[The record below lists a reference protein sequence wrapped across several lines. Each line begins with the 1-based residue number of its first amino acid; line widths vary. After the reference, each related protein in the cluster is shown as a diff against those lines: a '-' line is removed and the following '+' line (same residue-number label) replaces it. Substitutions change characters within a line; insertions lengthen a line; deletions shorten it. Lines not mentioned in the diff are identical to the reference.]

1 MAQNP
6 RVIRHDSHS
15 TTDQAHGWSTKR
27 ISITALFCALS
38 AIATLFMEFPI
49 LPGVPWLKY
58 DPSGIVALVAGF
70 SFGPATGVV
79 VSTMPYL
86 VHLTTP
92 SGAYGVLMAMLATLS
107 LVVPASLVYRRDT
120 TRRGAVISM
129 VVGGVICVAICI
141 AGNLVITPLF
151 SPTMTLDKVIG
162 LIVPA
167 LLPFNVIKIV
177 LNCVLTG
184 LIYKPISKAFGN

>member
-6 RVIRHDSHS
+6 RVTRHDSHS

-49 LPGVPWLKY
+49 LPGVSWLKY

-70 SFGPATGVV
+70 SFGPTTGVV

-86 VHLTTP
+86 VHLATP
-92 SGAYGVLMAMLATLS
+92 SGAYGVLMAMLATVS
-107 LVVPASLVYRRDT
+107 LVVPAALIYKRNT
-120 TRRGAVISM
+120 TLKGAVIGM
-129 VVGGVICVAICI
+129 VVGGIICIAACI
-141 AGNLVITPLF
+141 AGNLIITPLF
-151 SPTMTLDKVIG
+151 SPTLSLDDVIG
-162 LIVPA
+162 LILPA
-167 LLPFNVIKIV
+167 LLPFNVIKII

>member
-6 RVIRHDSHS
+6 RVTRHDSHS

-49 LPGVPWLKY
+49 LPGVSWLKY

-70 SFGPATGVV
+70 SFGPTTG
-79 VSTMPYL
+79 L
-86 VHLTTP
+86 ATP

-120 TRRGAVISM
+120 TRRGAVVGM

-151 SPTMTLDKVIG
+151 SPKMTLDDVIG
-162 LIVPA
+162 LILPA

-184 LIYKPISKAFGN
+184 LIYKPVSKAFGN

>member
-6 RVIRHDSHS
+6 RVTRHDSHS

-49 LPGVPWLKY
+49 LPGVSWLKY

-70 SFGPATGVV
+70 SFGPTTGVV

-86 VHLTTP
+86 VHLATS
-92 SGAYGVLMAMLATLS
+92 SGVYGVVMAMLATVS
-107 LVVPASLVYRRDT
+107 LVVPAALIYKRNT
-120 TRRGAVISM
+120 TLKGAVIGM
-129 VVGGVICVAICI
+129 VVGGIICIAACI
-141 AGNLVITPLF
+141 AGNLIITPLF
-151 SPTMTLDKVIG
+151 SPTLSLDDVIG
-162 LIVPA
+162 LILPA
-167 LLPFNVIKIV
+167 LLPFNVIKII